1 MFNTLINFNSEAHSS
16 ESSDMDIPPSQMD
29 NQRENSALEGEG
41 DETDVCRGKSLYF
54 NPQYSLVKH
63 IKHL

>member
-1 MFNTLINFNSEAHSS
+1 MFNTLINFNSEAH
-16 ESSDMDIPPSQMD
+16 MDIPPSQMD

-41 DETDVCRGKSLYF
+41 DERDVCRGKSLYF
-54 NPQYSLVKH
+54 NPQYSSLKH